1 MKGTVAHLQALYGTA
16 MFYQA
21 NVTRAQAKQ
30 AAKTKNQPS
39 VASNT
44 EVASPPPTAN
54 TAVPIPKLNGNSNI
68 GYLHGFRGRGYSI
81 R

>member
-1 MKGTVAHLQALYGTA
+1 MKDTIAHLQALYGTA

-21 NVTRAQAKQ
+21 DVTRAQAKQ

-44 EVASPPPTAN
+44 EVASPPPTAD
-54 TAVPIPKLNGNSNI
+54 TAVPIPSSMAI
-68 GYLHGFRGRGYSI
+68 PTSDIFMDSEEEDI
-81 R
+81 P